1 MNRQRAEPGDKTGA
15 CAKLLFR
22 WLVHKHLF
30 IHHAVHYNSST
41 SASFRWLVEFCK
53 SWSDYLIGNKTKVN
67 LTKMNN
73 VAPGWQLGLMLDGEV
88 SWAAG
93 KFLDPYKELSVRE
106 SLRKEMIKKG
116 VTFLDDNQEVMRVGG
131 ELVGDPVDIVD
142 SSESDEDVVNEFPI
156 LRHPV
161 DAAE

>member
-1 MNRQRAEPGDKTGA
+1 M
-15 CAKLLFR
+15 
-22 WLVHKHLF
+22 
-30 IHHAVHYNSST
+30 
-41 SASFRWLVEFCK
+41 
-53 SWSDYLIGNKTKVN
+53 GNKTKVN

-106 SLRKEMIKKG
+106 SLRKEMIERG
-116 VTFLDDNQEVMRVGG
+116 VTFLDDNQEVMREGGYIVGNQV
-131 ELVGDPVDIVD
+131 EIVD
-142 SSESDEDVVNEFPI
+142 SESESDEDVVNEFPI

-161 DAAE
+161 DDEELAAVMLINNLL

>member
-1 MNRQRAEPGDKTGA
+1 
-15 CAKLLFR
+15 
-22 WLVHKHLF
+22 
-30 IHHAVHYNSST
+30 
-41 SASFRWLVEFCK
+41 
-53 SWSDYLIGNKTKVN
+53 
-67 LTKMNN
+67 MNN
-73 VAPGWQLGLMLDGEV
+73 VAPGWQLGQILDGEV
-88 SWAAG
+88 CWAAG

-106 SLRKEMIKKG
+106 SLRKEMIKNG

-156 LRHPV
+156 LRQPI